1 MVNKFLHPQGGAETY
16 TFELGEQLA
25 KNGHE
30 VQYFGM
36 YDPNNVV
43 GNEWGLY
50 AKPVDFHHIGM
61 DVLSYPFRIIWS
73 QDSYDKMS
81 KLIDNFHPDVIHLN
95 NFNYQLTPSIID
107 AAHDKGVP
115 VVVTAHDSQFVCP
128 NHLLYDFKRNTICT
142 KCVDD
147 GNPRHCV
154 ETGCIHGSYAKSL
167 LGTLEGERYKKEPTY
182 TYISK
187 IISPSK
193 FMQDI
198 LEHDSRF
205 IGKIVCLPNY
215 NNKIETPTDVVRKN
229 YILYFGRL
237 SAEKGVWN
245 IVEAAK
251 ALPNETFICAG
262 VGPADK
268 DMQGIPN
275 LKLVG
280 FKKGK
285 ELHKLIREAKLVILP
300 STCYENSPLAVIEAQ
315 QQGCAVLAP
324 SYGGA
329 GEMTLKQ
336 RQIGDTTADSL
347 IKALKECLNPEVLE
361 EMRADSKNRIDSY
374 RTLEDY
380 TKEVEKVYQEIISN
394 LKKSKKERRLS
405 CQNKTISTK

>member
-1 MVNKFLHPQGGAETY
+1 MRIIMVNKFLHPQGGAETY
-16 TFELGEQLA
+16 TIELGKQLE

-36 YDPNNVV
+36 YDPSNVV

-61 DVLSYPFRIIWS
+61 NVLSYPFRIIWS

-81 KLIDNFHPDVIHLN
+81 KLIDNFQPDVIHLN

-107 AAHDKGVP
+107 AAHDKRIP

-142 KCVDD
+142 KCVTT
-147 GNPRHCV
+147 GNPRYCV
-154 ETGCIHGSYAKSL
+154 ETGCIHGSYAKSF

-193 FMQDI
+193 FMQEI
-198 LEHDSRF
+198 LEHDLRF
-205 IGKIVCLPNY
+205 IDKIICLPNY
-215 NNKIETPTDVVRKN
+215 NNKIETPQDVCHKD

-251 ALPNETFICAG
+251 ALPSETFICAG

-268 DMQGIPN
+268 DMQNISN

-329 GEMTLKQ
+329 KEMTDEKWQIKDTSPEALIRSLK
-336 RQIGDTTADSL
+336 
-347 IKALKECLNPEVLE
+347 KCLKSEVLE
-361 EMRADSKNRIDSY
+361 EMRADSKNRINNY
-374 RTLEDY
+374 KTLEKY
-380 TKEVEKVYQEIISN
+380 TKEVEKIYE
-394 LKKSKKERRLS
+394 E
-405 CQNKTISTK
+405 TISSEKM